1 MVLLEYREL
10 LGKDLVKTNG
20 FDDSSF
26 ITPFLLLYYK
36 SKIMDLHQI
45 CVRAIFYL
53 PKTGSLNYEAR
64 VNQDLKLSNL
74 T

>member
-45 CVRAIFYL
+45 CVRAQKMHGMAIKNAVPSPLAEFL
-53 PKTGSLNYEAR
+53 F
-64 VNQDLKLSNL
+64 
-74 T
+74 